1 MARAGVLYSHVA
13 KAAAQLAAAG
23 KNPTVDT
30 VREAMGGTGS
40 KSTIAPMLKQWKAQH
55 EGEVAAAGA
64 GLPADLLEAVQ
75 AVYQRVQEGAKAQIE
90 HLRAEH
96 NHAEQEAARAVEALH
111 AEWRQLGA
119 EREALAGEL
128 ANVKATLARDQA
140 ARQKDAV
147 AIATLESE
155 KDGQA
160 QRLADRAAEVRELA
174 EQLAQARRQFEH
186 FQDASATQRQE
197 DKSAYEA
204 RIARTEQE
212 AATLRTYLQDSREAL
227 AVLRSEKVHLEHTL
241 AEQLDAAREQ
251 ARKLYEATAALTAAR
266 EMASSRQ
273 FEMEM
278 AEERLDHAQQANVR
292 LEARLT
298 ELESENVLLKAK
310 AMVSVPKA
318 RGRKT

>member
-1 MARAGVLYSHVA
+1 MARAGILYSHVA
-13 KAAAQLAAAG
+13 KAASQLAAAG

-55 EGEVAAAGA
+55 EGEVAAAGT

-75 AVYQRVQEGAKAQIE
+75 GVYERVQEGAKAQVE
-90 HLRAEH
+90 QLRA
-96 NHAEQEAARAVEALH
+96 AQLLTAQEAARAVEALH
-111 AEWRQLGA
+111 AEGRQLGA
-119 EREALAGEL
+119 KYEALAGEL
-128 ANVKATLARDQA
+128 TSVKATLAREQV

-147 AIATLESE
+147 AIAALESD
-155 KDGQA
+155 KDGQT

-174 EQLAQARRQFEH
+174 DQLDQARRQFEH
-186 FQDASATQRQE
+186 FQDASATQRQD

-227 AVLRSEKVHLEHTL
+227 AVLRSEKVHLEQTL
-241 AEQLDAAREQ
+241 AEQLDAAREK
-251 ARKLYEATAALTAAR
+251 ALKLYEVMEALAAAR

-273 FEMEM
+273 FELEM
-278 AEERLDHAQQANVR
+278 AEERLGHAQQTNVR
-292 LEARLT
+292 LEARLA
-298 ELESENVLLKAK
+298 ELEGENVMLNKKAT
-310 AMVSVPKA
+310 ASAPKA

>member
-13 KAAAQLAAAG
+13 KAATHLAAAG

-55 EGEVAAAGA
+55 EGDVAAAGA

-75 AVYQRVQEGAKAQIE
+75 GVYVRVQEGAKAQVE
-90 HLRAEH
+90 QLRAEH
-96 NHAEQEAARAVEALH
+96 QQAEQEAARAVEALR
-111 AEWRQLGA
+111 AEGRQLGA

-128 ANVKATLARDQA
+128 ANVKLMLVREQV

-147 AIATLESE
+147 AIAALESE

-174 EQLAQARRQFEH
+174 DQLAQARRQFEH
-186 FQDASATQRQE
+186 FQDASAIQRQE

-204 RIARTEQE
+204 RIACTEEE
-212 AATLRTYLQDSREAL
+212 AVMLRTYLQESREAL

-241 AEQLDAAREQ
+241 AEQLDAAREE
-251 ARKLYEATAALTAAR
+251 ARKLYEAMEALTAAR

-273 FEMEM
+273 FGMEM
-278 AEERLDHAQQANVR
+278 AEERLGHAQQANVR
-292 LEARLT
+292 LEARLA
-298 ELESENVLLKAK
+298 ELEGENVMLKTKGTA
-310 AMVSVPKA
+310 SVPKA

>member
-30 VREAMGGTGS
+30 VRAAMGDTGS

-55 EGEVAAAGA
+55 EGEAAAAGA
-64 GLPADLLEAVQ
+64 GLPADLLGAVQ
-75 AVYQRVQEGAKAQIE
+75 GVYERVQEGAKAQVE
-90 HLRAEH
+90 QLRAEH
-96 NHAEQEAARAVEALH
+96 QQAAQEAARAMEALQ
-111 AEWRQLGA
+111 AEGRQLVA

-128 ANVKATLARDQA
+128 ANVKAILAREQV

-147 AIATLESE
+147 AIAALESE
-155 KDGQA
+155 KIGQA

-174 EQLAQARRQFEH
+174 DQLAQARRQFEH

-212 AATLRTYLQDSREAL
+212 ATTMRTYLQDSREAL

-241 AEQLDAAREQ
+241 AEQLDVARDQ
-251 ARKLYEATAALTAAR
+251 ARKLYEATEALNEAR

-273 FEMEM
+273 FETEM
-278 AEERLDHAQQANVR
+278 ANERLGHAQQANVR
-292 LEARLT
+292 LEARLA
-298 ELESENVLLKAK
+298 ELEGENVLLKAK
-310 AMVSVPKA
+310 ATVAAPKPRA
-318 RGRKT
+318 RKK

>member
-1 MARAGVLYSHVA
+1 MARAGVMYSHVA

-23 KNPTVDT
+23 KTPTVDT

-75 AVYQRVQEGAKAQIE
+75 GVYERVQEGAEAQVAQ
-90 HLRAEH
+90 LRAEH
-96 NHAEQEAARAVEALH
+96 QLATQEAARAVEALR
-111 AEWRQLGA
+111 AEGRQLGA
-119 EREALAGEL
+119 ECEALAGEL
-128 ANVKATLARDQA
+128 TSVKATLARELA

-147 AIATLESE
+147 AIAALEAE
-155 KDGQA
+155 KDGQT

-174 EQLAQARRQFEH
+174 DQLAQARRQFEH
-186 FQDASATQRQE
+186 FQDASATQRQGE
-197 DKSAYEA
+197 KSAYEA

-212 AATLRTYLQDSREAL
+212 TATLRTYLQDSREGL
-227 AVLRSEKVHLEHTL
+227 AVLRSEKAHLEHTL
-241 AEQLDAAREQ
+241 AEQLDATREQ
-251 ARKLYEATAALTAAR
+251 ARKLYEAMEALTAAR

-273 FEMEM
+273 FELEM
-278 AEERLDHAQQANVR
+278 AEERLGYAQRTNVQLETR
-292 LEARLT
+292 LA
-298 ELESENVLLKAK
+298 ELEGENVILKTK
-310 AMVSVPKA
+310 ATASAPRA